1 MDRLESMTILV
12 AVVDAGSLSAAAR
25 QLGMPLAS
33 VSRKVA
39 ELEAHLNTRLLH
51 RTTRQLSLTEA
62 GASYVAAC
70 RRILEEIGEAE
81 RSATGEY
88 AAPKGELVVTAP
100 MVFGRLHL
108 LPVVA
113 EFLAQF
119 PQIGVNLVLTDR
131 VAHLMEEQ
139 IDVALRI
146 GELPDSSFMA
156 TRVGTVRRVI
166 CASPAYLAARGV
178 PASVDELAHHDCITF
193 DVLASKPAWVF
204 KGAKGE
210 QSVPVR
216 SRFAVNTAEAAI
228 DGAKAGVGLVRV
240 LSYQV
245 AEALRCQTLQA
256 VLVQHEPQPLPV
268 SLVHKG
274 QAPLPLKLRA
284 FLDFVAPRLRA
295 RIDDDLISGAAL
307 TAQP

>member
-1 MDRLESMTILV
+1 VDRLESMTILV

-100 MVFGRLHL
+100 MVFGRLHV

-166 CASPAYLAARGV
+166 CGSPAYLAARGV

-204 KGAKGE
+204 KSARGE
-210 QSVPVR
+210 QLVPVR

-228 DGAKAGVGLVRV
+228 DGAKAGVGLIRV

-245 AEALRCQTLQA
+245 AEALRSQALQV
-256 VLVQHEPQPLPV
+256 VLAHHETPPLPV
-268 SLVHKG
+268 SLMHKG
-274 QAPLPLKLRA
+274 QTPLPLKLRA

-307 TAQP
+307 TAHA